1 MHHLNDGVYQ
11 NAFSYWKGGVLGS
24 FVVGASGVLGYYL
37 HVMVYAASTMT
48 QTSWILAGSF
58 FLAVCI
64 LAAVAVVFVSY
75 KPMGYGIFAAAG
87 CAMGLF
93 SVVYFSQ
100 AVLAGFIIAILFFAG
115 AYARGQKELG
125 EMLKI
130 RFFSVVR
137 TVVPLVTMGIVVLT
151 GTALYGA
158 IANQPLADAASLLMP
173 RSLFQTLLIKSSGL
187 LAPAFGTTVDF
198 SLSVRQI
205 TAQAVDTAVAQ
216 SGIPAAS
223 ITPAMREQLTQKYLP
238 EFEAKFETIIGG
250 PVNLDEPVSQALYDG
265 LVARLNALEGNTKVV
280 TLVAI
285 IILLALTLLAFIPFV
300 HIAVGAVGFLV
311 YQLLLAAGF
320 GVIVYETQSKEVI
333 VLP

>member
-11 NAFSYWKGGVLGS
+11 NAFSYWKGGILGA

-48 QTSWILAGSF
+48 QASWIIAGSF
-58 FLAVCI
+58 FLVVCV
-64 LAAVAVVFVSY
+64 LAAVAVIFISY
-75 KPMGYGIFAAAG
+75 KPVGYSVFAAAG
-87 CAMGLF
+87 CVMGLF
-93 SVVYFSQ
+93 SVVHFSQ
-100 AVLAGFIIAILFFAG
+100 AVLAGFIAAMLFFAG
-115 AYARGQKELG
+115 AYARGQKELE

-137 TVVPLVTMGIVVLT
+137 TVIPLVTMGIVVLT

-173 RSLFQTLLIKSSGL
+173 RSLFQTLLVKSSGL
-187 LAPAFGTTVDF
+187 LAPAFGSAIDF

-238 EFEAKFETIIGG
+238 EFEAKFETITGG

-265 LVARLNALEGNTKVV
+265 LVARLNALEGNTKIV

-285 IILLALTLLAFIPFV
+285 IVLLALTLLAFIPFI
-300 HIAVGAVGFLV
+300 HIAVGALGFIL

-320 GVIVYETQSKEVI
+320 GVVVYETQSKEVI